1 MFIEMLLK
9 TIPRS
14 FRAFLALVLTI
25 IFMGVGLDSLRD
37 LILLDTDSSWLVVKC
52 IGGIILG
59 FITTG
64 FFFYYQSLDKT
75 SKSYNDLET
84 LNKYQQAEREK
95 QKLKDVEITHA
106 YPEDFTKD
114 SSKKV

>member
-1 MFIEMLLK
+1 MFIKMILK

-14 FRAFLALVLTI
+14 IRAGVALIVALVLL
-25 IFMGVGLDSLRD
+25 GSGLKAMQQLLVPGEDSKW
-37 LILLDTDSSWLVVKC
+37 TVVKC
-52 IGGIILG
+52 IGGLLFG
-59 FITTG
+59 LVAMVL
-64 FFFYYQSLDKT
+64 FYYFQSIDGETKEFNELD
-75 SKSYNDLET
+75 T
-84 LNKYQQAEREK
+84 LNKYQESEREK